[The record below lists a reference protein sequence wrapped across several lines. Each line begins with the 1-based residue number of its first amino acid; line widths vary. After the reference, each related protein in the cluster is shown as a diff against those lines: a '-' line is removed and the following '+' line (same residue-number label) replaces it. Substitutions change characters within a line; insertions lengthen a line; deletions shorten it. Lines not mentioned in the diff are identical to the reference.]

1 MGEVVINASPRPHGK
16 DRNEIIVR
24 GDHVQEGR
32 QVGSPDP
39 SRLSAAMT
47 AVVAMPGAALAA
59 PPTPHFGPEI
69 EGYAPHQY
77 QTTCDPAAK
86 PGVLDFRDLLNRTYG
101 THISGISR
109 DCNSGGTS
117 EHKEGRAL
125 DYHFNVSNPTQ
136 NAHAN
141 DLLNWLLATDQY
153 GNRNAMVR
161 RLGIMYIIWNRRIWQ
176 DGSWAPYNGASPH
189 TDHIHF
195 SFGWPGA
202 RRETSWWHPSGPR
215 VGRVFWN
222 MRSPSGAWTGARVS
236 DQGPVGSV
244 AYAGG
249 PDGSL
254 HQFTLAGGRVHLNTR
269 RADGSWTGARITDQ
283 GPVSAV
289 AAAAGPDGEV
299 YQLTLAGGRV
309 HLNVR
314 VARRTECPLATHR
327 PV

>member
-1 MGEVVINASPRPHGK
+1 MNLSYAATTFRRAARSALLILLA
-16 DRNEIIVR
+16 
-24 GDHVQEGR
+24 
-32 QVGSPDP
+32 
-39 SRLSAAMT
+39 LSAAMT

-59 PPTPHFGPEI
+59 PPTPNFGPEI

-141 DLLNWLLATDQY
+141 DLLNWLLATDRY

-244 AYAGG
+244 AYAAG
-249 PDGSL
+249 PDGS
-254 HQFTLAGGRVHLNTR
+254 
-269 RADGSWTGARITDQ
+269 
-283 GPVSAV
+283 
-289 AAAAGPDGEV
+289 
-299 YQLTLAGGRV
+299 
-309 HLNVR
+309 
-314 VARRTECPLATHR
+314 
-327 PV
+327 